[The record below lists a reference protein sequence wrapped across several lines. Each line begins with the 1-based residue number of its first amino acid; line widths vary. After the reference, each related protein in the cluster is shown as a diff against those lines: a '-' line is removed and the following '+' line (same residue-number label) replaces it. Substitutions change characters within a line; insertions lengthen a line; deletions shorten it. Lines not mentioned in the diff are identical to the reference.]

1 MKVED
6 LQKHVP
12 SIDVICK
19 MLISLGDSLHP
30 FKHSDALLPRN
41 ERTSWGWKHLG
52 RILLA
57 LRYQIY
63 EIWGA
68 WASQLDISCMVPNNK
83 TTAVQNLQE
92 RSPNSQSGPTFNPKQ
107 RIFLF
112 KRIIHVISI
121 SYKYKMC
128 PNLDPVKQWVM
139 QPIMMTNDQ
148 QSVDMAQKWGMKKGV
163 P

>member
-1 MKVED
+1 MKE
-6 LQKHVP
+6 P
-12 SIDVICK
+12 
-19 MLISLGDSLHP
+19 LGDENIWAESVSTDL
-30 FKHSDALLPRN
+30 
-41 ERTSWGWKHLG
+41 
-52 RILLA
+52 LLA

-63 EIWGA
+63 EILRA

-83 TTAVQNLQE
+83 PTAVQNLQE

-112 KRIIHVISI
+112 KRIIHVRSI

-128 PNLDPVKQWVM
+128 PNLDPVKQVT
-139 QPIMMTNDQ
+139 QPIMMTKDQ

>member
-1 MKVED
+1 MKE
-6 LQKHVP
+6 P
-12 SIDVICK
+12 
-19 MLISLGDSLHP
+19 LGDENIWAESVSTDL
-30 FKHSDALLPRN
+30 
-41 ERTSWGWKHLG
+41 
-52 RILLA
+52 LLA

-63 EIWGA
+63 EILGA

-83 TTAVQNLQE
+83 PTAVQNLQE

-128 PNLDPVKQWVM
+128 PNLDPVKQVT
-139 QPIMMTNDQ
+139 QPIMMTKDQ

>member
-1 MKVED
+1 MKE
-6 LQKHVP
+6 P
-12 SIDVICK
+12 
-19 MLISLGDSLHP
+19 LGDENIWAESVSTDL
-30 FKHSDALLPRN
+30 
-41 ERTSWGWKHLG
+41 
-52 RILLA
+52 LLA

-63 EIWGA
+63 EILRA

-83 TTAVQNLQE
+83 PTAVQNLQE

-112 KRIIHVISI
+112 KRTIHIISI

-128 PNLDPVKQWVM
+128 PNLDPVKQVM

>member
-1 MKVED
+1 MKE
-6 LQKHVP
+6 P
-12 SIDVICK
+12 
-19 MLISLGDSLHP
+19 LGDENIWAESVSTDL
-30 FKHSDALLPRN
+30 
-41 ERTSWGWKHLG
+41 
-52 RILLA
+52 LLA

-63 EIWGA
+63 EILRA

-83 TTAVQNLQE
+83 PTAVQNLQE

-128 PNLDPVKQWVM
+128 PNLDPVKQVT
-139 QPIMMTNDQ
+139 QPIMMTKDQ

>member
-1 MKVED
+1 MKE
-6 LQKHVP
+6 P
-12 SIDVICK
+12 
-19 MLISLGDSLHP
+19 LGDEKIWAESESMDL
-30 FKHSDALLPRN
+30 
-41 ERTSWGWKHLG
+41 
-52 RILLA
+52 LLA

-68 WASQLDISCMVPNNK
+68 WASQNGHLLHGFNK
-83 TTAVQNLQE
+83 QQNHSSTKPARE
-92 RSPNSQSGPTFNPKQ
+92 EHSQSGPTVNPKQ

-112 KRIIHVISI
+112 KRIVHVISI

-128 PNLDPVKQWVM
+128 PNLDPVKQVM